1 MKHRTTRFP
10 VAQRRQPSLPRGFGG
25 RAMSLS
31 TSAVEI
37 DGMEVI
43 ADERVTLFPVTLIE
57 IPPRR
62 VGPHTNGAAGSGHG
76 SMG

>member
-10 VAQRRQPSLPRGFGG
+10 VARRRPS
-25 RAMSLS
+25 AMSMS

-43 ADERVTLFPVTLIE
+43 ADERVTLFPVTLVE

-62 VGPHTNGAAGSGHG
+62 TDSDAITTDGSGNG

>member
-10 VAQRRQPSLPRGFGG
+10 AARRRPN
-25 RAMSLS
+25 AMSLS

-62 VGPHTNGAAGSGHG
+62 AEPDAGATAGSSNG

>member
-10 VAQRRQPSLPRGFGG
+10 MRRPR
-25 RAMSLS
+25 ALSMSAP
-31 TSAVEI
+31 AVEI

-62 VGPHTNGAAGSGHG
+62 AEPDTRTTEGDTHA
-76 SMG
+76 